1 MYDNSINI
9 KMNNSTIEKA
19 MILFK
24 NLGTDIDSAINLF
37 INKSL
42 KIGGFPFEIDEPN
55 EVTLKA
61 FEEGEK
67 MLADPNA
74 KRYKSS
80 EELFAELDQ
89 E

>member
-1 MYDNSINI
+1 MNDNSINI
-9 KMNNSTIEKA
+9 KMNNSTIQKA
-19 MILFK
+19 IILFK
-24 NLGTDIDSAINLF
+24 SLGTDIDSAINLF
-37 INKSL
+37 INRSL
-42 KIGGFPFEIDEPN
+42 QIGGFPFDVDEPN

-67 MLADPNA
+67 MLADSNT

-80 EELFAELDQ
+80 EELFEELDK